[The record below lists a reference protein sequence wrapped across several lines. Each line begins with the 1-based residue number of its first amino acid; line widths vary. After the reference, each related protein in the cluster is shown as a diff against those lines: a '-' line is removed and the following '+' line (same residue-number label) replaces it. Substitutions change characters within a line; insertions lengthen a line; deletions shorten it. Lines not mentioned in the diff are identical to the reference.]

1 MVYSSKIINF
11 VLIVLVLPFVLV
23 FTSMFLYKT
32 TYTTGLFNE
41 NSHREQYEN
50 SVYKYRIAGSYLLLE
65 IYDLIKDSKL
75 SAFKTWDKRLNLS
88 GTDPN
93 YNLAFYLS
101 YVILT
106 LFFWILCNLV
116 LYILYL
122 KNKLNNPSGAIIS
135 INFLLLIG
143 NFVITPYDL
152 PSYFFILLAL
162 ALFNSKNNI
171 LNMSLIIILA
181 TLFRE
186 SSALIISSFVS
197 YQYIIRKENIITSFK
212 KSIPLIISF
221 LIIYFGVRM
230 FLGDLIFSEGFKE
243 NTGFR
248 YIYQLLFVFSFFGIL
263 MMNVSKYFKNLIY
276 IFLILSLPYIFTI
289 FYSGLMVELR
299 LTIPIFLIIVIFKE
313 FKIFNLELK
322 Q

>member
-1 MVYSSKIINF
+1 MAYSSKIINF

-41 NSHREQYEN
+41 NSHREQYQN

-65 IYDLIKDSKL
+65 IYDKIKDSKL
-75 SAFKTWDKRLNLS
+75 SAFKTWDKRLNLF
-88 GTDPN
+88 GTDPE

-106 LFFWILCNLV
+106 MFFWMLCNLV
-116 LYILYL
+116 LYILYF

-135 INFLLLIG
+135 INFLLFIG

-162 ALFNSKNNI
+162 ALFNSRNNI
-171 LNMSLIIILA
+171 FNISLIIILA

-186 SSALIISSFVS
+186 SSALIISSFFA
-197 YQYIIRKENIITSFK
+197 YQYVLKKENIISSFK
-212 KSIPLIISF
+212 KSLPLIISF
-221 LIIYFGVRM
+221 LTVYIGVRI
-230 FLGDLIFSEGFKE
+230 FLGDLIISEGFKA

-248 YIYQLLFVFSFFGIL
+248 YIYQILFVISFFGIL
-263 MMNVSKYFKNLIY
+263 MMDVSQKFKKLIY
-276 IFLILSLPYIFTI
+276 IFLILSIPYIFMV

-313 FKIFNLELK
+313 FRYFNLELK
-322 Q
+322 N

>member
-1 MVYSSKIINF
+1 
-11 VLIVLVLPFVLV
+11 
-23 FTSMFLYKT
+23 
-32 TYTTGLFNE
+32 
-41 NSHREQYEN
+41 
-50 SVYKYRIAGSYLLLE
+50 
-65 IYDLIKDSKL
+65 
-75 SAFKTWDKRLNLS
+75 
-88 GTDPN
+88 
-93 YNLAFYLS
+93 
-101 YVILT
+101 
-106 LFFWILCNLV
+106 
-116 LYILYL
+116 
-122 KNKLNNPSGAIIS
+122 
-135 INFLLLIG
+135 
-143 NFVITPYDL
+143 
-152 PSYFFILLAL
+152 
-162 ALFNSKNNI
+162 
-171 LNMSLIIILA
+171 MSLIIILA

-197 YQYIIRKENIITSFK
+197 YQYIIRKENIISSFK
-212 KSIPLIISF
+212 KSLPLIFSF

-263 MMNVSKYFKNLIY
+263 MMDVSKYFKKLIY